1 MEIHKFTDTKSK
13 NMTTIQLKKILIN
26 RINEIDDV
34 AFLNEIKSILDSK
47 SREQVLKLTPEQRAE
62 IIKSKKEIEKGCFI
76 EQSELDKEIAKWANA
91 K

>member
-1 MEIHKFTDTKSK
+1 MEIHKFTDAKSE

-47 SREQVLKLTPEQRAE
+47 SREQVLKLTPEQRSE
-62 IIKSKKEIEKGCFI
+62 INESKKEIAKGSFI
-76 EQSELDKEIAKWANA
+76 EQSELDKEIAKWANE

>member
-1 MEIHKFTDTKSK
+1 
-13 NMTTIQLKKILIN
+13 MTTVQLKKILIN

-47 SREQVLKLTPEQRAE
+47 SREKVLKLTPEQRAE
-62 IIKSKKEIEKGCFI
+62 ISESKKEIEKGCFI

>member
-1 MEIHKFTDTKSK
+1 MENHKFTDKKFK
-13 NMTTIQLKKILIN
+13 NMTTVQLKKILIN

-47 SREQVLKLTPEQRAE
+47 YREQVLKLTLEQRTE